1 MGIGDD
7 VIWLGEAW
15 HRYQTTGLKS
25 RPTRDGRPHTF
36 KLAWANCD
44 YVDMHEGVPLE
55 ERTNGVRPYAASI
68 DYVCRPARFVLSEEE
83 QRQAD
88 LFHNNEPYWLICP
101 DVKQRL
107 HYKNKDWGWR
117 NWVDLV
123 GIIRQHRP
131 RQRLV
136 RLHSPTSVI
145 QIAYVENIPCES
157 VRDMISLSRQASLI
171 ITTEG
176 AWHHI
181 AAAHRIPAVVLYG
194 HCTSPYPSEKHQH
207 SGTGYPGQCN
217 ITSDTGPCYDTKG
230 TCTICPEV
238 WRQMKPKLVYERIEE
253 YVRTY
258 LL

>member
-15 HRYQTTGLKS
+15 HRYQTTGQKS
-25 RPTRDGRPHTF
+25 RPTRDGVAHTF
-36 KLAWANCD
+36 KEAWANCD

-68 DYVCRPARFVLSEEE
+68 DYVCKPARFVLSEEE

-88 LFHNNEPYWLICP
+88 LFHRNEDYWLICP

-123 GIIRQHRP
+123 GLIGQDRP
-131 RQRLV
+131 QQRLV
-136 RLHSPTSVI
+136 RLHPPTSVI
-145 QIAYVENIPCES
+145 QIAYVENITTRS
-157 VRDMISLSRQASLI
+157 VRDMITLSSRASLI

-181 AAAHRIPAVVLYG
+181 AAAHGIPAVVLYG
-194 HCTSPYPSEKHQH
+194 HCTSPHPSPKHTH
-207 SGTGYPGQCN
+207 SGTGYLGQCN
-217 ITSDTGPCYDTKG
+217 IVDATGPCYDTKG

-238 WRQMKPKLVYERIEE
+238 WRQIKPKLVYERIKE
-253 YVRTY
+253 YVRT
-258 LL
+258 